1 MTSENRD
8 AGDRTADQHRD
19 DGIDR
24 LFGSLP
30 TVRVS
35 RLPDDE
41 EA

>member
-1 MTSENRD
+1 MTTENRD
-8 AGDRTADQHRD
+8 GEDRPVGERRD
-19 DGIDR
+19 DAIDR

-41 EA
+41 E

>member
-1 MTSENRD
+1 MTTENRD
-8 AGDRTADQHRD
+8 GEDRLVGERRD
-19 DGIDR
+19 DEIDR

-41 EA
+41 E